1 MLSAWLR
8 IGRLNDG
15 SQAKIGVIDERR
27 GAVGQVIDAARG
39 IVDPARSS
47 VADRDR
53 SGVWIRQCRRTNH
66 VRRSVGVGVLDLWR
80 SASHCS
86 AVGLAVGGGLTERI
100 VREGDLVDETS

>member
-66 VRRSVGVGVLDLWR
+66 IRRSVGVSVLDLWR
-80 SASHCS
+80 SAADRA
-86 AVGLAVGGGLTERI
+86 AVGLAVGGDLTERI
-100 VREGDLVDETS
+100 VREGDLVDDTS